1 MSKRARAVRERWKE
15 RSMNN
20 VIRNLMVI
28 LALAS
33 AVALGAQAPA
43 TQTPPATQT
52 TPAQTDSAQTT
63 PAPGADEI
71 VAKNIEAVGGKDA
84 IAKVKSL
91 SMEMS
96 MQVMGSEAPSTAQ
109 VVDGVGYK
117 METDFNG
124 TKIVQCYTDK
134 GGWAVNPMAG
144 AADPTPMPDDQYLA
158 GKSQIFIG
166 GPLYDYAAKGTKI
179 ELVSKDAD
187 TYKLKVTTKDNIE
200 SVISID
206 AKTFLI
212 KSVSGKAK
220 MQGQDVESTSTLSDY
235 RKTDVGYLIPYHVD
249 IDLGGQ
255 FSLNITVKKVDLNQ
269 SIDPAVFEMPKP
281 PAPAAAAP
289 GTAKQ

>member
-1 MSKRARAVRERWKE
+1 MSKRAGAARERWKE

-33 AVALGAQAPA
+33 AMALTAQAPA
-43 TQTPPATQT
+43 TQAA
-52 TPAQTDSAQTT
+52 PAQTDTAAAA
-63 PAPGADEI
+63 PALTADEI

-144 AADPTPMPDDQYLA
+144 AADPSPMPDDQYMA

-166 GPLYDYAAKGTKI
+166 GPLYDYAAKGSKI
-179 ELVSKDAD
+179 ELMSKDAD
-187 TYKLKVTTKDNIE
+187 TYKLKVTTKDNVE
-200 SVISID
+200 SVIAID

-212 KSVSGKAK
+212 KSVAGKAK
-220 MQGQDVESTSTLSDY
+220 MQGQDVESTSTVSDY
-235 RKTDVGYLIPYHVD
+235 RKTDVGYLVPYHVD

-255 FSLNITVKKVDLNQ
+255 FSLNITVKKVELNPT
-269 SIDPAVFEMPKP
+269 IDPAVFEMPRP

-289 GTAKQ
+289 GTAKP